1 MGFRTLFFAM
11 LYINGLLCGVLFD
24 VLGELRDC
32 PAATAA
38 ADRKPAGAAPTAK
51 GRE

>member
-1 MGFRTLFFAM
+1 MSFRTLFFAM

-32 PAATAA
+32 SAATNSEVRQQA
-38 ADRKPAGAAPTAK
+38 
-51 GRE
+51 REVIHG